1 MPRQSD
7 LRFTFELLQ
16 GDAFEVVEFE
26 LEEALSQPFKLT
38 LDLASHDPAI
48 DFNRVHEHARVRALI
63 GQAVREQTRLGALLA
78 PYTDRAWQRVV
89 SDLTYSGAAR

>member
-7 LRFTFELLQ
+7 LRFTFEPLQ

-26 LEEALSQPFKLT
+26 LEEGLSRPFKLT

-48 DFNRVHEHARVRALI
+48 DFNRVLDLPALTTLQRAAN
-63 GQAVREQTRLGALLA
+63 GQGHLSQMYTYNA
-78 PYTDRAWQRVV
+78 PTQR
-89 SDLTYSGAAR
+89 SR